1 MATGEARSASE
12 SVKRVGVIIPTRL
25 RRDLFRA
32 ADEERL
38 NRLADVTWTD
48 SEENLTAPEAI
59 DLLSECHVGVGS
71 WGTPHPDA
79 GLMAGCPELE
89 LWVHGAGTVKKMF
102 GPHLE
107 GRRLTIAS
115 CAPAIAENVAEI
127 TLAQL
132 VVGLRR
138 TLENGAANRAGPAP
152 RPQNSRTLAQS
163 TVGVVGASLV
173 GRRVVRNLRPFSPRI
188 LLYDPFLG
196 DGEAAELGIEPVPD
210 LVELCSRSDAVT
222 LHTPALPATANLMGA
237 PQFRAMRDEAVF
249 INTSRGM
256 CVDEEALA
264 DELAKGRLFAFLD
277 VSNPEPAAPDSPLRR
292 LPNVVY
298 NSHLAGG
305 RDWKIGRQVVDD
317 IEAYLNGG
325 SPLHPV
331 TADMLER
338 IA

>member
-1 MATGEARSASE
+1 MTKGRAKSAGEPG
-12 SVKRVGVIIPTRL
+12 KRVGVIIPTGL
-25 RRDLFRA
+25 RRDLFQA

-38 NRLADVTWTD
+38 NGLADITWSD
-48 SEENLTAPEAI
+48 SAENLTVPEAV

-79 GLMAGCPELE
+79 QLMAGCPELE
-89 LWVHGAGTVKKMF
+89 LWVHGAGTVKRMF

-107 GRRLTIAS
+107 GRRMTIAS

-132 VVGLRR
+132 IVGLRR

-152 RPQNSRTLAQS
+152 RPQSSRTLAQS

-173 GRRVVRNLRPFSPRI
+173 GRRVVRNLRPFSPQI
-188 LLYDPFLG
+188 LLYDPYLG
-196 DGEAAELGIEPVPD
+196 DGEAAELGVELVPD

-222 LHTPALPATANLMGA
+222 LHTPALAATAKLMAA
-237 PQFRAMRDEAVF
+237 PQFRAMKDDTVF

-256 CVDEEALA
+256 CVDEEALIG
-264 DELAKGRLFAFLD
+264 ELSKGRLFAFLD

-298 NSHLAGG
+298 NSHIAGG

>member
-1 MATGEARSASE
+1 MAAAEARFAPGSG
-12 SVKRVGVIIPTRL
+12 KRVGVIIPTGL

-38 NRLADVTWTD
+38 NRLAEVTWTD
-48 SEENLTAPEAI
+48 SAENLTVPEAV
-59 DLLSECHVGVGS
+59 DLLSGCRVGVGS

-89 LWVHGAGTVKKMF
+89 LWVHGAGTVKRMF

-132 VVGLRR
+132 IVGLRR

-152 RPQNSRTLAQS
+152 RPRNSRTLAQS

-188 LLYDPFLG
+188 LLYDPYLS
-196 DGEAAELGIEPVPD
+196 DGEAAELGVEPVPD

-222 LHTPALPATANLMGA
+222 LHTPALPETAKLMGA
-237 PQFRAMRDEAVF
+237 SQFRAMRDDAVF

-277 VSNPEPAAPDSPLRR
+277 VSDPEPAAPDSPLRR
-292 LPNVVY
+292 FPNVVY

-317 IEAYLNGG
+317 IEAYLNRG

>member
-1 MATGEARSASE
+1 MTKGRAKSAGEPG
-12 SVKRVGVIIPTRL
+12 KRVGVIIPTGL
-25 RRDLFRA
+25 RRDLFRTS
-32 ADEERL
+32 DEERL
-38 NRLADVTWTD
+38 NGLADITWTD
-48 SEENLTAPEAI
+48 SVDNLTVPEAV

-89 LWVHGAGTVKKMF
+89 LWVHGAGTVKRMF

-132 VVGLRR
+132 IIGLRL
-138 TLENGAANRAGPAP
+138 TLENWAANRAGPAP
-152 RPQNSRTLAQS
+152 RPQSSRTLAQS

-173 GRRVVRNLRPFSPRI
+173 GRRVVRNLRAFSPQI
-188 LLYDPFLG
+188 LLYDPYLG
-196 DGEAAELGIEPVPD
+196 DGEAAELGVELVPD

-222 LHTPALPATANLMGA
+222 LHTPALPATAKLMGA
-237 PQFRAMRDEAVF
+237 SQFRAMKDNTVF

-256 CVDEEALA
+256 CVDEEALIG
-264 DELAKGRLFAFLD
+264 ELSKGRLFAFLD

-298 NSHLAGG
+298 NSHIAGG